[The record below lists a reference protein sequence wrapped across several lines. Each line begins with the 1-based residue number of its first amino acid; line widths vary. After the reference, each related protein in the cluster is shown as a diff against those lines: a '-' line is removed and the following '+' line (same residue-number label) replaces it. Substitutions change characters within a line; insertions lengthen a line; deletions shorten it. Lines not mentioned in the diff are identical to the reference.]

1 MKIFLRF
8 AFLQIS
14 SFLIFILIIFNP
26 INTDIAISK
35 DLASNDL
42 INKIS
47 RDYTRKFCNAIGFGL
62 SKESAMNFAL
72 KENKQTFVNKKGI
85 NNIEINELSDE
96 VSISVIESCGYP
108 IGLSGQEGVIAFKE
122 YYLKNYNE
130 Q

>member
-1 MKIFLRF
+1 MKVFLRF
-8 AFLQIS
+8 AFFQIS

-26 INTDIAISK
+26 INTDIAASK

-47 RDYTRKFCNAIGFGL
+47 RDYTRKFCNSIGFGL